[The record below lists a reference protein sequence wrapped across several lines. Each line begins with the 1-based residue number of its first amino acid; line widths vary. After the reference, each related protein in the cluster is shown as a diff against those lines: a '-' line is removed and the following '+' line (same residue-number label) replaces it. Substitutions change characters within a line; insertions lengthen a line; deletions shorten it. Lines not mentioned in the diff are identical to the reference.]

1 MSSQNRVPLFI
12 NRFSLSPRTSIG
24 VQTLRLMGAHADSL
38 HFHWWSNSLR
48 QLDPRS
54 VLLENHLLSR
64 YSFLHGAGFAGI
76 AETLGISSWKGSS
89 LRPSLG
95 KRITAQYRERVSCAY
110 LAPLNEWDAKRCLSL
125 TNLIGAP
132 FVLHLW
138 DVLSGDVAKGALR
151 ELIDRAESVFCVSQA
166 LLDDVSLLRS
176 DACLLSF
183 SRDDSAVAAGP
194 REQGPLIVAMHGNIT
209 SYAEGLADLDEA
221 VALVEGEGLPVEV
234 RFLGSPRILR
244 QTRTPL
250 KERVK
255 SLGFFPTQ
263 DGLDLSLSRAH
274 VAFLPGP
281 KLDPQHDLRSR
292 YSIPSR
298 VQDYLAVGLPIVGTV
313 HPASA
318 TGGFLRG
325 LCLEG
330 ATGCSRPREIADW
343 LLRLA
348 KPNGWAGQ
356 STRSRRA
363 FAQLQAQEP
372 PAQTLKRIMDQIAQS
387 GENGCRD
394 HSPRRPPVPSRPHR
408 PENCPPALPDGP

>member
-1 MSSQNRVPLFI
+1 MHSTNRVPLFI

-24 VQTLRLMGAHADSL
+24 VQTLRLMSAHADWL

-54 VLLENHLLSR
+54 VLLENALLSR
-64 YSFLHGAGFAGI
+64 YSFLHGARSAGI
-76 AETLGISSWKGSS
+76 AESLGISSWMGNSP
-89 LRPSLG
+89 RPSLAHRLAILG
-95 KRITAQYRERVSCAY
+95 RERVSGVY
-110 LAPLNEWDAKRCLSL
+110 VAPLNEWDAKRCLAL
-125 TNLIGAP
+125 IDLIGAP

-138 DVLSGDVAKGALR
+138 DVLNGDLNKGALR

-176 DACLLSF
+176 DAGLLSF

-194 REQGPLIVAMHGNIT
+194 RQQGPLIVAMHGNIT
-209 SYAEGLADLDEA
+209 SYADGLVDLEQA
-221 VALVEGEGLPVEV
+221 IALVEAEGLPVEV

-250 KERVK
+250 KKRVK
-255 SLGFFPTQ
+255 SLGFFPSQ
-263 DGLDLSLSRAH
+263 DALDLALSRAH

-281 KLDPQHDLRSR
+281 KPDPRRDLRSR

-318 TGGFLRG
+318 TGGYLRG
-325 LCLEG
+325 LGLEG
-330 ATGCSRPREIADW
+330 ATSCARPRELADW
-343 LLRLA
+343 LLRL
-348 KPNGWAGQ
+348 GQ
-356 STRSRRA
+356 SSDWDGQSARSRRA

-372 PAQTLKRIMDQIAQS
+372 PAQKLKRAMDQIALS
-387 GENGCRD
+387 M
-394 HSPRRPPVPSRPHR
+394 SMMAVP
-408 PENCPPALPDGP
+408 